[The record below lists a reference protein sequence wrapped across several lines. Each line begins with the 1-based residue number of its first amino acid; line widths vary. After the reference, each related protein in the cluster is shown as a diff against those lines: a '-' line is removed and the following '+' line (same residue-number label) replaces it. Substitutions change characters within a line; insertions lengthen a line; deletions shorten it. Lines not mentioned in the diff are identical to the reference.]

1 MPSRSGVGL
10 GLAFK
15 LCLPTLLL
23 GTFALCPVP
32 ALAAVWPPLPSD
44 TWTQQARPDSGGRD
58 AIILSEEGIAQDRAS
73 SYRFTMSRRLR
84 IFTEEGRDA
93 GKVEIDY
100 LKGTSRLV
108 EIAARSIRQDGT
120 ATELSPD
127 QVLTTTILKSGGTEY
142 SRATVIVPGIEP
154 GCVVEYHY
162 TLEGKSGGFWVWP
175 WSFQN
180 EYYTLISHY
189 RWQTSDEGFGR
200 PRWSYHKIAESMV
213 ERACTPDCDHV
224 KEVGFVAH
232 AIPGARNEAW
242 APPLRDAGA
251 GVVTFYGAMSNS
263 SIDFWSRWKRAL
275 DEIATDFG
283 KDMGG
288 FEKVVDQAHAQYPD
302 SVAAL
307 AEVCRWLRSNV
318 HSTAELSWEDLQANR
333 KERSFWGREA
343 TLAGLI
349 KRGEG
354 SPYELNLALATAA
367 QRLGFDSCVSLLR
380 DRREGVFDYEVI
392 GALPT
397 EPITA
402 VKAKGSSHWS
412 FYQAASRFAIP
423 ANVPWYLR
431 GGPGLVAGPG
441 EYLTVTPRPE
451 DGAPADARWALDLTL
466 DASGG
471 LSGRLTGAL
480 RGEQARQY
488 RSWLWTENP
497 ALRAGLLKDE
507 LSPKGMPDLEIAA
520 VDLGGSP
527 DSAFAIGG
535 MVRYPLIAAAA
546 GAVATLPIEK
556 LAPWRFMGDF
566 DSERRTQ
573 PIFFRYPRREVV
585 TVDLHLPPKATVEE
599 LPRPGEFENE
609 VGSWQTRWSRIE
621 NGIRYERTVE
631 VAFGEVPARRYAAVR
646 ALFRGLAEADRELLL
661 VNTP

>member
-1 MPSRSGVGL
+1 MPSRSGVG
-10 GLAFK
+10 FQFSFQ
-15 LCLPTLLL
+15 LCLPALLL
-23 GTFALCPVP
+23 GALAMGP
-32 ALAAVWPPLPSD
+32 ARSLAAVWPPLPAD

-58 AIILSEEGIAQDRAS
+58 AIILSEEGTAQDRGS
-73 SYRFTMSRRLR
+73 NYRFTRSLRLR

-108 EIAARSIRQDGT
+108 DIAARSIREDGT

-142 SRATVIVPGIEP
+142 SRATAIVPGIEP

-180 EYYTLISHY
+180 DYYTVASLY
-189 RWQTSDEGFGR
+189 RWQTSSQGFGR

-224 KEVGFVAH
+224 KEVVFVAH
-232 AIPGARNEAW
+232 DIPGARNEAW

-251 GVVTFYGAMSNS
+251 GVVTFYGGMSNS
-263 SIDFWSRWKRAL
+263 SIDFWSLWKRAL
-275 DEIATDFG
+275 DQIATDFG
-283 KDMGG
+283 KDIGG
-288 FEKVVDQAHAQYPD
+288 LAKVVDQADAQSPD

-307 AEVCRWLRSNV
+307 AEVCRWIRTNL
-318 HSTAELSWEDLQANR
+318 HSTAELSWEDLQANQ

-367 QRLGFDSCVSLLR
+367 QRLGFDSCVCLLR
-380 DRREGVFDYEVI
+380 DRREGVFDYDVI

-441 EYLTVTPRPE
+441 EYLTVTLHPE
-451 DGAPADARWALDLTL
+451 DGALADARWALDLTL
-466 DASGG
+466 DGSGG
-471 LSGRLTGAL
+471 LSGRFTGAI
-480 RGEQARQY
+480 RGEQAREY

-497 ALRAGLLKDE
+497 ALRAGLLKDD
-507 LSPKGMPDLEIAA
+507 LSPKGMPDLELAA

-535 MVRYPLIAAAA
+535 TARYPLIAAGA
-546 GAVATLPIEK
+546 GAVATLPVEK
-556 LAPWRFMGDF
+556 LAPWRFQGDF

-573 PIFFRYPRREVV
+573 PIFFRYPRHEVV

-609 VGSWQTRWSRIE
+609 VGAWRTSWSRIE
-621 NGIRYERTVE
+621 GGIRYERSVE
-631 VAFGEVPARRYAAVR
+631 VDFGEMPARRYAAVR
-646 ALFRGLAEADRELLL
+646 AFFRGLAEADRELLL